1 MSLNTTL
8 SSVSAKYMCTGE
20 LTMARPK
27 PTILLDQVDQSY
39 NSEQILKAD
48 AIFAV
53 YYEDKPINLRTMNTL
68 VNYPGP
74 KYKKVSFSNS
84 GHAFNLADRLNKK
97 FNSKLF
103 SVVKLENGEKITRD
117 SKNSG

>member
-1 MSLNTTL
+1 
-8 SSVSAKYMCTGE
+8 
-20 LTMARPK
+20 MARPK
-27 PTILLDQVDQSY
+27 PTIILEQVDQSY

-48 AIFAV
+48 SIFAV
-53 YYEDKPINLRTMNTL
+53 YYEDAPINLRTMNTL

-97 FNSKLF
+97 FNTEGF
-103 SVVKLENGEKITRD
+103 TVVRLLHGETITRD
-117 SKNSG
+117 TGNTN